1 MKRLILEPTPRL
13 MVKEIR
19 SSVQRRARAPKISS
33 SDSDI
38 DTGYRTEM
46 ETQTKVLLSLSEP
59 ICKRGTC
66 VSTAEGY
73 GKDDVFKG
81 HESQ

>member
-1 MKRLILEPTPRL
+1 
-13 MVKEIR
+13 
-19 SSVQRRARAPKISS
+19 
-33 SDSDI
+33 
-38 DTGYRTEM
+38 M